1 MSAAKAFLHLAPITY
16 GISALARCIVALNEY
31 ADNCYVIFI
40 AVFGA
45 SFWIAG
51 SALTYDYIQL
61 AAAILYLG
69 SALSR
74 FVDQSPTKEKYPW
87 TTWLSP
93 LLSFLGSIVWIVASL
108 TKEAIP
114 WLQYI
119 AACFY
124 IISTTFRIDYDAV
137 TAAYLGLIGSFFWIA
152 SV

>member
-1 MSAAKAFLHLAPITY
+1 MSATNAFLYLAPITY
-16 GISALARCIVALNEY
+16 GISALARCIIALNDYE
-31 ADNCYVIFI
+31 DIPGVICI

-45 SFWIAG
+45 LFWIAG

-74 FVDQSPTKEKYPW
+74 FIDLTQTKKKYPW
-87 TTWLSP
+87 TLWLSP
-93 LLSFLGSIVWIVASL
+93 LQSLFGSFVWISATL
-108 TKEAIP
+108 TKKTIP

-124 IISTTFRIDYDAV
+124 IIATIFRIVNDLA